1 MNLAAW
7 LARAARSDP
16 RRIAVYVGD
25 SAWADYGTLALRAA
39 RVAAGLAA
47 SGLERGD
54 RVAIFMRNAPEY
66 LEALYAIW
74 WAGLAAVPV
83 NAKLH
88 PREVEFIVA
97 DSGARLVIDDPSQV
111 AKLAADVAL
120 PLAQSSPA
128 ALAWLFYTSGT
139 TGRPKGAMLTF
150 RNLAQMTYSY
160 FCDVD
165 SVPANGALLHAAPLS
180 HGSGLYN
187 FTHLARGAAQVLP
200 ESDGFDAAE
209 IARLLAT
216 HREVSFFAAP
226 TMVKRLVDA
235 AIEPGGLRT
244 LVYGGGPMYHA
255 DLVAAMERLG
265 NRLVQ
270 IYGQGESPMTITALS
285 KFHHSD
291 KSHPRHLERITSV
304 GTPHSVVEVTI
315 RDAQGREAPPGEAG
329 EICVRG
335 DVVMSGYWNNAE
347 ASANA
352 LRDGWLWTGDVGSF
366 DADGFLTLK
375 DRSKDLIVS
384 GGSNIYP
391 REVEEALLA
400 HPAVAEVSV
409 VGKPDREWGES
420 VVAFVVARGAP
431 PSAQELDSACLER
444 IARFKRPREYRFV
457 TALPKNNYGKVVKSE
472 LRLLLKD

>member
-97 DSGARLVIDDPSQV
+97 DSGAKLVIDDPSQV

-120 PLAQSSPA
+120 PLAQSSPG

-187 FTHLARGAAQVLP
+187 FTHLARGAAQ
-200 ESDGFDAAE
+200 
-209 IARLLAT
+209 
-216 HREVSFFAAP
+216 
-226 TMVKRLVDA
+226 
-235 AIEPGGLRT
+235 
-244 LVYGGGPMYHA
+244 
-255 DLVAAMERLG
+255 
-265 NRLVQ
+265 
-270 IYGQGESPMTITALS
+270 
-285 KFHHSD
+285 
-291 KSHPRHLERITSV
+291 
-304 GTPHSVVEVTI
+304 
-315 RDAQGREAPPGEAG
+315 
-329 EICVRG
+329 
-335 DVVMSGYWNNAE
+335 
-347 ASANA
+347 
-352 LRDGWLWTGDVGSF
+352 
-366 DADGFLTLK
+366 
-375 DRSKDLIVS
+375 
-384 GGSNIYP
+384 
-391 REVEEALLA
+391 
-400 HPAVAEVSV
+400 
-409 VGKPDREWGES
+409 
-420 VVAFVVARGAP
+420 
-431 PSAQELDSACLER
+431 
-444 IARFKRPREYRFV
+444 
-457 TALPKNNYGKVVKSE
+457 
-472 LRLLLKD
+472 